1 MVFFPHSTAEMLKNY
16 LIQMWQEHNPRQVLM
31 YVTRVSNKADNI
43 QPRFAFAVFFS
54 LFVLLSLHFSLY
66 AFLYVYPLGANW

>member
-16 LIQMWQEHNPRQVLM
+16 LIQMWQEHNPRRVLM

-43 QPRFAFAVFFS
+43 QPRFAFAVFF
-54 LFVLLSLHFSLY
+54 LSLYCFLFISLSTPFSM
-66 AFLYVYPLGANW
+66 FIR